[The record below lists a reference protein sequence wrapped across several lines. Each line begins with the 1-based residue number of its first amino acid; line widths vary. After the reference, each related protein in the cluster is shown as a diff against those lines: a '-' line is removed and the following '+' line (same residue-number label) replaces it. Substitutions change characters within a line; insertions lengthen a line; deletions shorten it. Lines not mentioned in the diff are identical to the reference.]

1 MCSPCAPTPQARR
14 GPSTQRPRQAR
25 DVRLGRRTQDDCVAE
40 CVGGRA
46 KRHGQRCQ
54 HSPAESGL
62 ARGNGWAALVD
73 ACATRS
79 PHLLAAGAV
88 GTDARLD
95 PFPARGLPFLEIDD
109 ERPRSRHHDVQPPH
123 SWRTKSVQ
131 TMCLDHEPAR
141 AWSRRYEAVHESYG
155 SRVPLRARHAC
166 HSSHDDKP
174 NNVSYCQPL
183 RGRHWGHGKSA
194 STSLEKRARP
204 LYSPDGTVGPNTQT
218 E

>member
-1 MCSPCAPTPQARR
+1 MCSPCAPTPRGKTRPVHTAATASPGRPPRETDTRRLRR
-14 GPSTQRPRQAR
+14 GMR
-25 DVRLGRRTQDDCVAE
+25 RRTREAAWAAVSA
-40 CVGGRA
+40 
-46 KRHGQRCQ
+46 
-54 HSPAESGL
+54 L
-62 ARGNGWAALVD
+62 ARGEWAGPWNGWAALVD

-79 PHLLAAGAV
+79 AHLLAAGAV

-95 PFPARGLPFLEIDD
+95 PFPARGLPFPEIDD

-166 HSSHDDKP
+166 HSFS
-174 NNVSYCQPL
+174 
-183 RGRHWGHGKSA
+183 
-194 STSLEKRARP
+194 
-204 LYSPDGTVGPNTQT
+204 
-218 E
+218 